1 MELFGEGLAWLS
13 DPANWTDP
21 RNGILLRLWEHIS
34 LSAVA
39 LGLAVA
45 IGLPLGLWIGHT
57 GRGSG
62 AVIAI
67 ANIGRAVPSVG
78 WLGLVF
84 PITLVI
90 LGRGGLGFIP
100 AVIAL
105 TLLGIPPIV
114 TNTFAGMREVDPDLI
129 EAGRGM
135 GMTARQVVR
144 RVEVPVAL
152 PVILAGVRVSAVQI
166 VATAT
171 LAAVVGGGTLGD
183 FIIQGID
190 VRALDRVVGAALLVA
205 LLAIGTELLFS
216 LIERLLVSP
225 GIRAGMSS
233 VRDDAAQLLPSEAVP
248 SGH

>member
-1 MELFGEGLAWLS
+1 MELFGEGLAWLAN
-13 DPANWTDP
+13 PANWTDP
-21 RNGILLRLWEHIS
+21 RNGILLRLWEHVS
-34 LSAVA
+34 LSVIA
-39 LGLAVA
+39 LALAVA

-57 GRGSG
+57 GRGAG
-62 AVIAI
+62 IVIAI

-90 LGRGGLGFIP
+90 LGRGGIGFIP

-105 TLLGIPPIV
+105 TALGIPPIV
-114 TNTFAGMREVDPDLI
+114 TNTFAGMREVDRDLI

-135 GMTARQVVR
+135 GMTAGQVVR

-152 PVILAGVRVSAVQI
+152 PVIMAGIRVSAVQI

-171 LAAVVGGGTLGD
+171 LASIVGGGTLGD

-190 VRALDRVVGAALLVA
+190 VRALERVVGAALLVS

-225 GIRAGMSS
+225 GIRA
-233 VRDDAAQLLPSEAVP
+233 RAAAAHDEAAQLLPSEAAA
-248 SGH
+248 SGR

>member
-1 MELFGEGLAWLS
+1 MELFGEGLAWLA

-21 RNGILLRLWEHIS
+21 RNGIFLRLWEHIS

-67 ANIGRAVPSVG
+67 ANVGRAVPSVG

-84 PITLVI
+84 PITLVL
-90 LGRGGLGFIP
+90 LGRGGIGFIP

-105 TLLGIPPIV
+105 TALGIPPIV
-114 TNTFAGMREVDPDLI
+114 TNTFTGMREVDRDLI

-135 GMTARQVVR
+135 GMTPPQVVR

-152 PVILAGVRVSAVQI
+152 PVIMAGIRVSAVQI

-171 LAAVVGGGTLGD
+171 LASIVGGGTLGD

-190 VRALDRVVGAALLVA
+190 VRALERVVGAALLVS

-216 LIERLLVSP
+216 LIEGLVVSP
-225 GIRAGMSS
+225 GIRGPARPAPMEP
-233 VRDDAAQLLPSEAVP
+233 AQVGLPPTGV
-248 SGH
+248 G